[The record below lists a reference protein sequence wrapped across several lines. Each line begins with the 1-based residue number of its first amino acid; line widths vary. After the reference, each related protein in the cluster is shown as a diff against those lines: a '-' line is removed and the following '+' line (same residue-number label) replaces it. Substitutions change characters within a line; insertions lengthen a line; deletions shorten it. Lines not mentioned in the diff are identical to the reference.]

1 LRTEQE
7 VMDLILDVAKAD
19 ERIRAVLLVGSRAN
33 PHVPK
38 DVYQDYDITYF
49 VQDMTPFYNNPEWV
63 EERFGKPLIMQMPET
78 MRNPMGDGN
87 FNYMMIYP
95 DGVRIDLSFVGS
107 RYVDDGEPAVILL
120 DKDKGRGFLPPQ
132 VVPNYR
138 YWHIRPP
145 SPLFFY
151 SCCNNFWWC
160 LNNVAKGI
168 ARDELPYVMNMLNV
182 WVRSELHE
190 MINWYIG
197 TLHGFN
203 LTTGKEGKYIKR
215 YLPPGLY
222 AQYMATFCG
231 SDYDDVWAAV
241 DAMCD
246 LFHTLAL
253 AVALHFGFTYRQEEE
268 EGMREYIRMVKGQA
282 RSTPSTAGR

>member
-1 LRTEQE
+1 
-7 VMDLILDVAKAD
+7 
-19 ERIRAVLLVGSRAN
+19 
-33 PHVPK
+33 
-38 DVYQDYDITYF
+38 
-49 VQDMTPFYNNPEWV
+49 
-63 EERFGKPLIMQMPET
+63 
-78 MRNPMGDGN
+78 
-87 FNYMMIYP
+87 
-95 DGVRIDLSFVGS
+95 
-107 RYVDDGEPAVILL
+107 
-120 DKDKGRGFLPPQ
+120 
-132 VVPNYR
+132 
-138 YWHIRPP
+138 
-145 SPLFFY
+145 
-151 SCCNNFWWC
+151 
-160 LNNVAKGI
+160 
-168 ARDELPYVMNMLNV
+168 
-182 WVRSELHE
+182 